1 MHNIDQTNN
10 VVHMATA
17 TTNARPWW
25 ERDGLEAIRIDPN
38 DSPEQWRKAALD
50 WDNDKAKVSFQGKQ
64 VDPKTGEIR
73 IITSTLDDRFVIYR
87 NDTLAPLTTSAST
100 KYHIHSIGQL
110 CEAMAK
116 VCDHGNY
123 RMSTIGSL
131 RGGKEIWFMATT
143 DDDVNIAGEAFNRNV
158 ILGTSYDQSKKSFAV
173 CSDVAVVCANTLNYA
188 LNNADDVF
196 RVSHLQA
203 YNPAKVVGD
212 LDKVKQNQLVMETTI
227 ELLAETKVEASATA
241 DYFKAVA
248 DLLPVSKKYEKE
260 PEAFRQQII
269 KQIADSY
276 TNAPGARLP
285 SRVGTLHG
293 ATQAVVHFVDY
304 KMLTT
309 DKARKV
315 KTGKGENDY
324 VMTDS
329 RSNRFNR
336 AFFGDGQKLKSKAL
350 DLALARVA

>member
-1 MHNIDQTNN
+1 MDNIDTTNN
-10 VVHMATA
+10 VVRMATA
-17 TTNARPWW
+17 VNNPTPWW
-25 ERDGLEAIRIDPN
+25 EREGREAIRIDPN

-50 WDNDKAKVSFQGKQ
+50 WEVDKAKVKFQGKQ
-64 VDPKTGEIR
+64 VAPATGEVVHL
-73 IITSTLDDRFVIYR
+73 TSTLDDRFVIYR
-87 NDTLAPLTTSAST
+87 NDTLSALTTSASN
-100 KYHIHSIGQL
+100 KYHIHSISQL

-158 ILGTSYDQSKKSFAV
+158 ILGTSYDQSKRSFAV

-188 LNNADDVF
+188 LDTADDVF
-196 RVSHLQA
+196 RVSHLNR
-203 YNPAKVVGD
+203 YDPDRVVGD
-212 LDKVKQNQLVMETTI
+212 LDKVKQNQLVMEMTI
-227 ELLAETKVEASATA
+227 EKLAETKVEASATA

-276 TNAPGARLP
+276 STAPGASLP
-285 SRVGTLHG
+285 NRVGTLHG

-304 KMLTT
+304 KLLTN
-309 DKARKV
+309 DK
-315 KTGKGENDY
+315 GK
-324 VMTDS
+324 S
-329 RSNRFNR
+329 KANRFNR
-336 AFFGDGQKLKSKAL
+336 AFFTDGQKLKSKAL